1 MSISNQAMLV
11 ELNIGN
17 WTANKLDKQV
27 SEEVDASKG
36 TKVKAGNY
44 RKNLL
49 AGVKELD
56 DIKNFVGNFRNWHY
70 KQTMPWSDSGIR
82 LLTLKQYLPYVSEVN
97 AKMTEFNDMKNN
109 FVTLYP
115 NLISQMA
122 FQLGSLFNRD
132 EYPSQDEIARKFYF
146 NVDYY
151 PLPEAGDFRV
161 DVGNEALADLQQQ
174 YASRYSNKLNE
185 AMRDVWGRLHSTLT
199 HLSDRLESSD
209 DGTKKVFRD
218 SLIGNAT
225 ELCGMLTNL
234 NVTNDPNLEQA
245 RKDLEQALLGVTA
258 KDLRESVLVREDV
271 RARVNEIINKFNF

>member
-1 MSISNQAMLV
+1 MLV

-17 WTANKLDKQV
+17 WTANKLDRQV
-27 SEEVDASKG
+27 SDEVDLSKG

-49 AGVKELD
+49 AGVKELE

-70 KQTMPWSDSGIR
+70 KQTIPWSDSGIR
-82 LLTLKQYLPYVSEVN
+82 LLTLKQYINYTSEVN
-97 AKMTEFNDMKNN
+97 TKMQEFNTLKNH
-109 FVTLYP
+109 FVTMYP
-115 NLISQMA
+115 TLISQMA

-132 EYPSQDEIARKFYF
+132 EYPNQDEIERKFYF
-146 NVDYY
+146 NVNYF

-161 DVGNEALADLQQQ
+161 DVGNEAMAELQTQ
-174 YASRYSNKLNE
+174 YTSHYDNKLKE
-185 AMRDVWGRLHSTLT
+185 AMADIWKRLHTTLT

-209 DGTKKVFRD
+209 DGAKKVFRD

-234 NVTNDPNLEQA
+234 NVTNDPQLEQA
-245 RKDLEQALLGVTA
+245 RKDLEQALLGITA
-258 KDLRESVLVREDV
+258 KDLRDSVLVRQDV
-271 RARVNEIINKFNF
+271 RSRVNEILNKFDF

>member
-11 ELNIGN
+11 ELSIGH
-17 WTANKLDKQV
+17 WTANKLDRQV
-27 SEEVDASKG
+27 SEEVDANKG
-36 TKVKAGNY
+36 TRVKAGNY

-49 AGVKELD
+49 AGAKELE

-70 KQTMPWSDSGIR
+70 KQTMPWADSGTR
-82 LLTLKQYLPYVSEVN
+82 LLTLKRYLPYVGEVN
-97 AKMTEFNDMKNN
+97 AKIQEFDALKRQ
-109 FVTLYP
+109 FISVYP
-115 NLISQMA
+115 TLISQMA

-132 EYPSQDEIARKFYF
+132 EYPSEDQVERKFYF
-146 NVDYY
+146 NVNYF

-161 DVGNEALADLQQQ
+161 DVGNEALAELQTQ
-174 YASRYSNKLNE
+174 YSSHYDNKLKE
-185 AMRDVWGRLHSTLT
+185 AMADVWGRLHTTLQ
-199 HLSDRLESSD
+199 HLSERLQSSD

-225 ELCGMLTNL
+225 ELCGMLTDF
-234 NVTNDPNLEQA
+234 NVTNDPQLEQA

-271 RARVNEIINKFNF
+271 RARVNEILSKFDF